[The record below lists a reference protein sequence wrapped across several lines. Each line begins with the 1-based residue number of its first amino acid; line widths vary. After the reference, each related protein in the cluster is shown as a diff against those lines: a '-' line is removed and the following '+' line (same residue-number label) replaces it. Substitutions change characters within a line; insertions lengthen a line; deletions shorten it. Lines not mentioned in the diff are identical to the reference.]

1 MAISSKDYQPEG
13 ISLLTLFK
21 GDPGTGKTPSA
32 VTYPGSYLL
41 DLDGR
46 AAATASYWRDKKEF
60 HFDTI
65 TNDYPALCEKL
76 EGLIRYNPYG
86 TVIIDSITTLA
97 RSIHTLI
104 FEARSKGAQVK
115 SDKQRIYLNAAT
127 IPGKFAGIPVLEIDD
142 YKTESTGII
151 QILDAGRVLW
161 NNGKGCNVIFI
172 AHVIEVENKD
182 LKGKITRT
190 RAIMTGGR
198 KIAAEIPVYFNE
210 AYHFFTGLSGG
221 FTIVTKNDGEDWAK
235 TSLPLPKEIDFT
247 NQDFYQLINEYRG
260 GQNAQSSESS
270 QGTEA
275 ASSLIGSS

>member
-1 MAISSKDYQPEG
+1 M
-13 ISLLTLFK
+13 
-21 GDPGTGKTPSA
+21 
-32 VTYPGSYLL
+32 
-41 DLDGR
+41 
-46 AAATASYWRDKKEF
+46 
-60 HFDTI
+60 
-65 TNDYPALCEKL
+65 
-76 EGLIRYNPYG
+76 
-86 TVIIDSITTLA
+86 IIDSITTLA

-115 SDKQRIYLNAAT
+115 KDKERIYLNAAK
-127 IPGKFAGIPVLEIDD
+127 IPGRFEGIPVLEIDD

-161 NNGKGCNVIFI
+161 NDGKGCNVIFI

-190 RAIMTGGR
+190 RSIMTGGR

-221 FTIVTKNDGEDWAK
+221 YTIITKNDGEDWAK

-247 NQDFYQLINEYRG
+247 NQDFYSLINSYRNG
-260 GQNAQSSESS
+260 GQNDQQEKSSEV
-270 QGTEA
+270 A
-275 ASSLIGSS
+275 ALGFIDYFHR

>member
-1 MAISSKDYQPEG
+1 MAISSEDYKPEG
-13 ISLLTLFK
+13 VSLLSLFK
-21 GDPGTGKTPSA
+21 GEPGTAKTPSA
-32 VTYPGSYLL
+32 VTYPGSYLI

-46 AAATASYWRDKKEF
+46 ASATVAYWKGKKKF
-60 HFDTI
+60 HFDTLV
-65 TNDYPALCEKL
+65 NDYPKLCEKL
-76 EGLIRYNPYG
+76 DGLIRYNPYG

-104 FEARSKGAQVK
+104 FEARSKGAQAK
-115 SDKQRIYLNAAT
+115 EANKRIYINAAK
-127 IPGKFAGIPVLEIDD
+127 IPGKFEGIPVLEIDD

-151 QILDAGRVLW
+151 QILDACRVLW
-161 NNGKGCNVIFI
+161 NNGAGCNVIII

-221 FTIVTKNDGEDWAK
+221 YSIVTKNDGEDWAK

-247 NQDFYQLINEYRG
+247 NKDFYQLINEYRG
-260 GQNAQSSESS
+260 GQNDPTENSSR
-270 QGTEA
+270 TET
-275 ASSLIGSS
+275 SEIVSLNS